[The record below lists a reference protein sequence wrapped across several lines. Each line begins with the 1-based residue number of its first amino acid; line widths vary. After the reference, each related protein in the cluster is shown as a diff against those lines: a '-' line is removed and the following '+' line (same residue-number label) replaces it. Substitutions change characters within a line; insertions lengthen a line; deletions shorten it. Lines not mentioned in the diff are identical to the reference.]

1 MMAKDTTDEHNDIP
15 VPTDIQLH
23 SKSRLLEI
31 TSSAHER
38 FQYPCE
44 YLRVKSNAAEV
55 RALGRPETGKE
66 NVNITG
72 IEPQGNY
79 AIRIIFDDGHDTGIY
94 SWQTLYDLGKHYDQY
109 WQDYLDALQSMGYSR
124 NAGNRGRQEQ
134 QKVTITILYF
144 VQLPDIFGTDSEQVE
159 LPDEVTNV
167 SQLLAWLRARGKQQD
182 DLLQDDIVTVTVNKS
197 FAEPFTILEQ
207 GDEVA
212 IVPRPM

>member
-1 MMAKDTTDEHNDIP
+1 MMAKDTTDEHNDVP

-31 TSSAHER
+31 TFSAHER

-44 YLRVKSNAAEV
+44 YLRIKSNAAEV

-72 IEPQGNY
+72 IEPQGSY

-94 SWQTLYDLGKHYDQY
+94 SWQTLYDLGKYYDRY

-124 NAGNRGRQEQ
+124 HAGNRGRQEQ

-144 VQLPDIFGTDSEQVE
+144 VQLPDVFGTDSEQVE

-167 SQLLAWLRARGKQQD
+167 SQLLAWLRARGKQQN